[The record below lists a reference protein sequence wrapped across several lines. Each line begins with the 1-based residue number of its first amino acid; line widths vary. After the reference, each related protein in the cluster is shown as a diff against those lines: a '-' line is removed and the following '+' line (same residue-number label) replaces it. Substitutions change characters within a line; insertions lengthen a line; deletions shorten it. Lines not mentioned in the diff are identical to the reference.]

1 MDNRSH
7 LSRTGLSLP
16 RLFLSFFGLYV
27 HGDFRKNTAAF
38 EQQAVMDLFIL
49 DRIKDGR
56 MDVGPLKTT

>member
-1 MDNRSH
+1 
-7 LSRTGLSLP
+7 
-16 RLFLSFFGLYV
+16 V

>member
-1 MDNRSH
+1 MASTGV
-7 LSRTGLSLP
+7 SRLGS
-16 RLFLSFFGLYV
+16 FLSFFGLYV
-27 HGDFRKNTAAF
+27 LGVFRQNTAAF